1 MAVNGFDAQGHIRYN
16 ESSVSPHAGLELRRC
31 KMAYH
36 YLDYAQLHAF
46 CSAAFRSYGF
56 EETASREITDILLAA
71 DLNGIESHG
80 VQRMVRYDKEIS
92 SGMVDVQA
100 QMQIV
105 HETPM
110 SAVIDACNGM
120 GQVVG
125 RAAMRMAIEKAKRV
139 GCGMVTVRRSNHYGI
154 AGYYTEMAAAED
166 LMGIC
171 MTNTEAIM
179 VPTYGKQP
187 MIGTNPIALAMPADP
202 VPFSFDC
209 ATTVVPRGKFEVYTK
224 RGDEVP
230 IGWGVDENGCDSND
244 AARVLSNII
253 SKAGGGILPLGGSSE
268 LMGSHKGYGLGVIC
282 ELFCGIL
289 AGGMT
294 AERIY
299 KTEDG
304 GSGICHSFIA
314 VDYGIFGDKA
324 EIRKNFSEYLQK
336 LRDSD
341 KAQGCERIYTHGEKE
356 VDMRILRK
364 EKGIPVNDKTLEEL
378 RAIEEK
384 LGQYAVPFPKEV

>member
-1 MAVNGFDAQGHIRYN
+1 
-16 ESSVSPHAGLELRRC
+16 
-31 KMAYH
+31 MAYH
-36 YLDYAQLHAF
+36 YLDYEQLHAF

-56 EETASREITDILLAA
+56 DEKNSREITDVLLAA

-80 VQRMVRYDKEIS
+80 VQRMVRYDYEIS
-92 SGMVDVQA
+92 CGMVD
-100 QMQIV
+100 MQSAPKIV
-105 HETPM
+105 HETPI

-125 RAAMRMAIEKAKRV
+125 RMAMKMAIEKAKNC
-139 GCGMVTVRRSNHYGI
+139 GCGFVSVRRSNHYGI

-166 LMGIC
+166 LMGLC

-209 ATTVVPRGKFEVYTK
+209 ATTVVPRGKFEVFTK
-224 RGDEVP
+224 RGESVP
-230 IGWGVDENGCDSND
+230 VGWGVDENGQDSTD
-244 AARVLSNII
+244 APRILQNII
-253 SKAGGGILPLGGSSE
+253 AKAGGGILPLGGSSE

-289 AGGMT
+289 AGGLT

-314 VDYGIFGDKA
+314 IDYGIFGDKA
-324 EIRKNFSEYLQK
+324 EIKKNFSEYLLK
-336 LRDSD
+336 LRSSD
-341 KAQGCERIYTHGEKE
+341 RAEGCERIYTHGEKE
-356 VDMRILRK
+356 IDMRKLRK
-364 EKGIPVNDKTLEEL
+364 EKGIPVNDKTIAEL
-378 RAIEEK
+378 RAIGKK
-384 LGQYAVPFPKEV
+384 LGQYTVPFPQEIAQEM

>member
-1 MAVNGFDAQGHIRYN
+1 
-16 ESSVSPHAGLELRRC
+16 
-31 KMAYH
+31 MAYH

-56 EETASREITDILLAA
+56 DETQSREITDILLAA

-80 VQRMVRYDKEIS
+80 VQRMVRYDYEIS
-92 SGMVDVQA
+92 SGMVDMGSKPEV
-100 QMQIV
+100 V
-105 HETPM
+105 FETPI
-110 SAVIDACNGM
+110 SAVIDAHNGM
-120 GQVVG
+120 GQVVS
-125 RAAMRMAIEKAKRV
+125 RMAMQMAIEKAKKV
-139 GCGMVTVRRSNHYGI
+139 GCGFVTVRRSNHYGI

-166 LMGIC
+166 LMGLC

-179 VPTYGKQP
+179 VPTYGRQP

-209 ATTVVPRGKFEVYTK
+209 ATTVVPRGKFEVFTK
-224 RGDEVP
+224 RGDPVP
-230 IGWGVDENGCDSND
+230 LGWGVDENGHDSTD
-244 AARVLSNII
+244 APRVLANII
-253 SKAGGGILPLGGSSE
+253 AKAGGGILPLGGSSE

-289 AGGMT
+289 ASGMT

-314 VDYGIFGDKA
+314 IDYGIFGDKA
-324 EIRKNFSEYLQK
+324 EIKRSFSEYLQK

-341 KAQGCERIYTHGEKE
+341 KAEGCPRIYTHGEKE
-356 VDMRILRK
+356 EEAVAVRMK
-364 EKGIPVNDKTLEEL
+364 EGIPVLDNTMVEIL
-378 RAIEEK
+378 AICNHLDIDFSK
-384 LGQYAVPFPKEV
+384 YFGDYLPPDTGFKGNLIH

>member
-1 MAVNGFDAQGHIRYN
+1 
-16 ESSVSPHAGLELRRC
+16 
-31 KMAYH
+31 MAYH
-36 YLDYAQLHAF
+36 YLDYAQLSAF
-46 CSAAFRSYGF
+46 CCAAFQSYGF
-56 EETASREITDILLAA
+56 NETGSREIADVLLAA

-80 VQRMVRYDKEIS
+80 VQRMVRYDAEIR

-100 QMQIV
+100 QPQVIR
-105 HETPM
+105 ETPV
-110 SAVIDACNGM
+110 SAVIDAGNGM
-120 GQVVG
+120 GQLVG
-125 RAAMRMAIEKAKRV
+125 RRAMDMAIQKAKTV
-139 GCGMVTVRRSNHYGI
+139 GFGMVTVQRSNHYGI
-154 AGYYTEMAAAED
+154 AGYYAEMAAAQD

-179 VPTYGKQP
+179 VPTFGKQP

-224 RGDEVP
+224 RGEPVP
-230 IGWGVDENGCDSND
+230 LGWGLDENGQDSTD
-244 AARVLSNII
+244 APHILQNII
-253 SKAGGGILPLGGSSE
+253 RKAGGGILPLGGSGE
-268 LMGSHKGYGLGVIC
+268 LTGGHKGYGLGVIC
-282 ELFCGIL
+282 ELFTGIL
-289 AGGMT
+289 SGGMT

-304 GSGICHSFIA
+304 GSGICHAFMAI
-314 VDYGIFGDKA
+314 DYGMFGDKE
-324 EIRKNFSEYLQK
+324 EIRRNFSQYLQK

-356 VDMRILRK
+356 AALRVLRR

-378 RAIEEK
+378 HAIQDR
-384 LGQYAVPFPKEV
+384 LGAYAVPFPQEL

>member
-1 MAVNGFDAQGHIRYN
+1 
-16 ESSVSPHAGLELRRC
+16 
-31 KMAYH
+31 MAYH
-36 YLDYAQLHAF
+36 YLDYEQLHAF
-46 CSAAFRSYGF
+46 CRAAFRSYGF
-56 EETASREITDILLAA
+56 DEAQSAGITDILLAA

-80 VQRMVRYDKEIS
+80 VQRMVRYDHEIS
-92 SGMVDVQA
+92 CGMVDVNA
-100 QMQIV
+100 EAKIV
-105 HETPM
+105 HETPI

-120 GQVVG
+120 GQVMG
-125 RAAMRMAIEKAKRV
+125 RMAMQMAIDKAKRC

-224 RGDEVP
+224 RGDDVP
-230 IGWGVDENGCDSND
+230 VGWGVDENGQDSVD
-244 AARVLSNII
+244 APRILANII

-289 AGGMT
+289 SGGMT

-314 VDYGIFGDKA
+314 IDYGLFGNKS
-324 EIRKNFSEYLQK
+324 EIRRAFSEYLLK
-336 LRDSD
+336 LRTSE
-341 KAQGCERIYTHGEKE
+341 KAEGCKRIYTHGEKE
-356 VDMRILRK
+356 ADMRILRK
-364 EKGIPVNDKTLEEL
+364 EKGVPVNDKTLEEL
-378 RAIEEK
+378 HAIENK
-384 LGQYAVPFPKEV
+384 LGSFAVPFPQEI

>member
-1 MAVNGFDAQGHIRYN
+1 
-16 ESSVSPHAGLELRRC
+16 
-31 KMAYH
+31 MAYH
-36 YLDYAQLHAF
+36 YLDYEQLHTF

-56 EETASREITDILLAA
+56 DEATSREITDILLAA

-92 SGMVDVQA
+92 SGMVD
-100 QMQIV
+100 MTTEPKIV
-105 HETPM
+105 HETPI

-125 RAAMRMAIEKAKRV
+125 RMAMKMAIEKAKKC
-139 GCGMVTVRRSNHYGI
+139 GCGFVSVRRSNHYGI

-166 LMGIC
+166 LMGLC

-202 VPFSFDC
+202 IPFSFDC
-209 ATTVVPRGKFEVYTK
+209 ATTVVPRGKFEVFTK
-224 RGDEVP
+224 RGDPVP
-230 IGWGVDENGCDSND
+230 VGWGVDENGKDSTD
-244 AARVLSNII
+244 APRILSNII
-253 SKAGGGILPLGGSSE
+253 AKAGGGILPLGGSSE

-289 AGGMT
+289 GGGIT
-294 AERIY
+294 AESIY

-314 VDYGIFGDKA
+314 IDYGIFGDKA
-324 EIRKNFSEYLQK
+324 AIRKSFSDYLQK
-336 LRDSD
+336 LRDSE
-341 KAQGCERIYTHGEKE
+341 KADGCERIYTHGEKE
-356 VDMRILRK
+356 VDMRKLRK
-364 EKGIPVNDKTLEEL
+364 EKGIPVNDKTIAEL
-378 RAIEEK
+378 RAIEQKMGEF
-384 LGQYAVPFPKEV
+384 AVPFPQEIEQ

>member
-1 MAVNGFDAQGHIRYN
+1 MRQGHYDVN
-16 ESSVSPHAGLELRRC
+16 EVRRFCEDVFC
-31 KMAYH
+31 K
-36 YLDYAQLHAF
+36 
-46 CSAAFRSYGF
+46 YGF
-56 EETASREITDILLAA
+56 TREESADISDVLVSA
-71 DLNGIESHG
+71 DLYGIDSHG
-80 VQRMVRYDKEIS
+80 VQRLTRYCKGIDEGYIDPKAAIT
-92 SGMVDVQA
+92 VVK
-100 QMQIV
+100 
-105 HETPM
+105 ETPLT
-110 SAVIDACNGM
+110 AVWDGTRTM
-120 GQVVG
+120 GQLAAK
-125 RAAMRMAIEKAKRV
+125 RAMTIAIEKAKAHGV
-139 GCGMVTVRRSNHYGI
+139 GAVLVRGSNHFGI
-154 AGYYTEMAAAED
+154 AGYYTQMAGNEN
-166 LMGIC
+166 LMGMC

-202 VPFSFDC
+202 IPFSFDC

-224 RGDEVP
+224 RGDPVP
-230 IGWGVDENGCDSND
+230 LGWGVDENGKDSTD
-244 AARVLSNII
+244 APRVLSNII

-324 EIRKNFSEYLQK
+324 EIKKSFSEYLQK

-341 KAQGCERIYTHGEKE
+341 KAEDCPRIYTHGEKE

-364 EKGIPVNDKTLEEL
+364 TKGVPVNDKTMAEL
-378 RAIEEK
+378 RAIEAK
-384 LGQYAVPFPKEV
+384 LGEYAVPFPAVLRSE

>member
-1 MAVNGFDAQGHIRYN
+1 
-16 ESSVSPHAGLELRRC
+16 
-31 KMAYH
+31 MAYH
-36 YLDYAQLHAF
+36 YLDYQQLHAF

-56 EETASREITDILLAA
+56 EEATSREITDILLAA

-80 VQRMVRYDKEIS
+80 VQRMVRYDTEIS
-92 SGMVDVQA
+92 SGMVDVNA
-100 QMQIV
+100 KMQIV
-105 HETPM
+105 HETPI

-154 AGYYTEMAAAED
+154 AGYYTEMAARED
-166 LMGIC
+166 LMGVC

-179 VPTYGKQP
+179 VPTYGRQP

-224 RGDEVP
+224 RGDPVP
-230 IGWGVDENGCDSND
+230 LGWGVDENGQDSDD
-244 AARVLSNII
+244 AARVLANII
-253 SKAGGGILPLGGSSE
+253 AKAGGGILPLGGSSE

-314 VDYGIFGDKA
+314 IDYGIFGDKA
-324 EIRKNFSEYLQK
+324 KIRAAFSEYLQK

-356 VDMRILRK
+356 VDMRILRR
-364 EKGIPVNDKTLEEL
+364 EKGIPVNDKTIEEL
-378 RAIEEK
+378 RAIEKK
-384 LGQYAVPFPKEV
+384 LGAYAVPFPKEL

>member
-1 MAVNGFDAQGHIRYN
+1 
-16 ESSVSPHAGLELRRC
+16 
-31 KMAYH
+31 MAYH
-36 YLDYAQLHAF
+36 YLDYQQLYAF

-56 EETASREITDILLAA
+56 DQTQSDEITDVLLAA

-80 VQRMVRYDKEIS
+80 VQRMVRYDYEIS
-92 SGMVDVQA
+92 CGMVDVHA
-100 QMQIV
+100 EPKIV

-125 RAAMRMAIEKAKRV
+125 RKAMQLAIEKAKRV

-154 AGYYTEMAAAED
+154 AGYYTEMAAKED
-166 LMGIC
+166 LMGLC

-202 VPFSFDC
+202 IPFSFDC

-224 RGDEVP
+224 RGDPVP
-230 IGWGVDENGCDSND
+230 LGWGVDENGQDSTD
-244 AARVLSNII
+244 APRILDNII
-253 SKAGGGILPLGGSSE
+253 RKAGGGILPLGGSSE

-282 ELFCGIL
+282 ELLTGIL

-314 VDYGIFGDKA
+314 IDYGVFGDKA
-324 EIRKNFSEYLQK
+324 AIRASFSEYLQK

-341 KAQGCERIYTHGEKE
+341 KAEGCERIYTHGEKE

-364 EKGIPVNDKTLEEL
+364 TQGVPVNDKTIAEL
-378 RAIEEK
+378 KAIGSK
-384 LGQYAVPFPKEV
+384 LGEHAVPFPSVLRSE

>member
-1 MAVNGFDAQGHIRYN
+1 
-16 ESSVSPHAGLELRRC
+16 
-31 KMAYH
+31 MAYH
-36 YLDYAQLHAF
+36 HLDYAQLHAF
-46 CSAAFRSYGF
+46 CCAAFRSYGF
-56 EETASREITDILLAA
+56 DEVQSVDITDVLLAA
-71 DLNGIESHG
+71 DLNGTESHG
-80 VQRMVRYDKEIS
+80 VQRMVRYDYEIS
-92 SGMVDVQA
+92 CGMVDVHA
-100 QMQIV
+100 KPQIV
-105 HETPM
+105 HETPI
-110 SAVIDACNGM
+110 SAVIDAHNGM

-125 RAAMRMAIEKAKRV
+125 KMAMRMAIEKAKTV
-139 GCGMVTVRRSNHYGI
+139 GCGFVTVRRSNHYGI
-154 AGYYTEMAAAED
+154 AGYYTEMAAGED
-166 LMGIC
+166 LMGLC

-209 ATTVVPRGKFEVYTK
+209 ATTVVPRGKFEVFTK
-224 RGDEVP
+224 RGDPVP
-230 IGWGVDENGCDSND
+230 LGWGVDENGCDSTD
-244 AARVLSNII
+244 APHVLANII

-289 AGGMT
+289 ASGMT

-314 VDYGIFGDKA
+314 IDYGIFGSKE
-324 EIRKNFSEYLQK
+324 EIRRSFSEYLQK

-341 KAQGCERIYTHGEKE
+341 KAAGQARIYTHGEKE

-378 RAIEEK
+378 RAIEKK
-384 LGQYAVPFPKEV
+384 LGSFAIPFPREL

>member
-1 MAVNGFDAQGHIRYN
+1 
-16 ESSVSPHAGLELRRC
+16 
-31 KMAYH
+31 MAYH
-36 YLDYAQLHAF
+36 YLDYEQLHAF

-56 EETASREITDILLAA
+56 DEKNSREITDILLAA

-80 VQRMVRYDKEIS
+80 VQRMVRYDYEIA
-92 SGMVDVQA
+92 SGMVDMA
-100 QMQIV
+100 SEPKIV
-105 HETPM
+105 YETPI

-125 RAAMRMAIEKAKRV
+125 RMAMKLAIEKAKTC
-139 GCGMVTVRRSNHYGI
+139 GCGFVSVRRSNHYGI

-166 LMGIC
+166 LMGLC

-209 ATTVVPRGKFEVYTK
+209 ATTVVPRGKFEVFTK
-224 RGDEVP
+224 RGDPVP
-230 IGWGVDENGCDSND
+230 VGWGVDENGQDSTD
-244 AARVLSNII
+244 APRILHNII
-253 SKAGGGILPLGGSSE
+253 AKAGGGILPLGGSSE

-289 AGGMT
+289 GGGLT

-314 VDYGIFGDKA
+314 IDYGIFGDKA
-324 EIRKNFSEYLQK
+324 AIRKNFSEYLLK
-336 LRDSD
+336 LRGSD
-341 KAQGCERIYTHGEKE
+341 KAEGCDRIYTHGEKE
-356 VDMRILRK
+356 IDMRALRR
-364 EKGIPVNDKTLEEL
+364 EKGIPVNDKTIAEL
-378 RAIEEK
+378 RAIEKK
-384 LGQYAVPFPKEV
+384 LGEYAVPFPQEIAQEM